1 MKHIVV
7 LGGGFGGLA
16 FTQRFR
22 HERVKITLVDQTNH
36 HLFQPLLYQVAT
48 AGLTMPDVSEP
59 LRSVFSGRPDV
70 SCRMDRVTAIDL
82 KQRLVRL
89 ENGVLE
95 YDYLVIAMG
104 AVTGYFGNPE
114 WESHAVGL
122 KSLRDAMEIRRRVLT
137 AFEHAETEEDP
148 ERAKVLKTIV
158 VIGGGPSGVEMAG
171 ALAEL
176 AYRVFRKDFRNINPA
191 DARIILIHS
200 RDRVLNYF
208 PDPLPQRAL
217 KSLERLGVEVMLES
231 RVEDIGQEQVTVGG
245 QVIRAGT
252 IVWTA
257 GVVANPVTQTLGTPL
272 DKRGRIEVEPDASLP
287 GYPEVF
293 ALGDICSLSDA
304 AGQQVP
310 GVAPAATQMG
320 KHVAELILQD
330 VAAGKIRASEDR
342 PAFTYLD
349 KGTMATIG
357 RSKAVAFA
365 GRWKLS
371 GLMAWLAWLAVHLMF
386 LIGFRNR
393 VSVLF
398 HWIYSYTNYR
408 SGARIIVDLENKK

>member
-7 LGGGFGGLA
+7 LGGGFAGLA
-16 FTQRFR
+16 FAQRLQHKNAR
-22 HERVKITLVDQTNH
+22 ITLVDQTNH

-48 AGLTMPDVSEP
+48 AGLSMPDVSEP
-59 LRSVFSGRPDV
+59 LRSVFSRRQDV
-70 SCRMDRVTAIDL
+70 SCRMDRVTSIDL
-82 KQRLVRL
+82 KQRRVVL
-89 ENGVLE
+89 ENGILD

-114 WESHAVGL
+114 WEQHAVGL
-122 KSLRDAMEIRRRVLT
+122 KSLRDAMHIRRQVLT

-176 AYRVFRKDFRNINPA
+176 AYRVFRKDFRKINPA

-208 PDPLPQRAL
+208 PDPLPQRATE
-217 KSLERLGVEVMLES
+217 SLQRLGVDVRLES
-231 RVEDIGQEQVTVGG
+231 RVKHIAHEQVTVGEE
-245 QVIRAGT
+245 VIDAGT
-252 IVWTA
+252 IIWTA
-257 GVVANPVTQTLGTPL
+257 GVVAHPVTQSLGVPL
-272 DKRGRIEVEPDASLP
+272 DKRGRIEVAPDASVP
-287 GYPEVF
+287 GHPEVF
-293 ALGDICSLSDA
+293 AVGDICSLTDA
-304 AGQQVP
+304 AGAPVP
-310 GVAPAATQMG
+310 GVAPAAAQMG
-320 KHVAELILQD
+320 KHVADLIQQELESGQPVS
-330 VAAGKIRASEDR
+330 VADR
-342 PAFTYLD
+342 PAFQYLD

-371 GLMAWLAWLAVHLMF
+371 GFMAWLAWLAVHLVF

-393 VSVLF
+393 ISVLF
-398 HWIYSYTNYR
+398 HWIYSYTQYR
-408 SGARIIVDLENKK
+408 SGARIIVNLEK